1 MDPFKLRIH
10 GVLEMNVLSNFRKIL
25 MLAWM
30 PACAMAAPMDALME
44 AMPSQRY
51 GEGYIEFGS
60 DAMNSTLD
68 VFKVRS
74 QMGITDNTG
83 NYHGFTLRAGR
94 AFGNGGWV
102 DGAFMR
108 RNITVGADQYP
119 ITSWR
124 LGVQQIVR
132 EDPSAGSALAL
143 RGSVWGNDSN
153 NVTKSNFSL
162 DVYNTSIYVD
172 RVSAIKPKDQ
182 NYQLDLVNSWYGSQW
197 SGSVFAGIG
206 SGSVKIPNVEAD
218 FAGGTYA
225 YPSDTVNAFTAISG
239 VSEHLGTLNYSLK
252 SLQLGLNASYVTGA
266 WMYRAGYVMAHTRR
280 PSVDNAV
287 QSLGNTPYQRNH
299 TLMGEVAYKFTQTL
313 HVYTRAQVMQRQFLS
328 EIPFLYNSITSP
340 IFGVKY
346 GTVSAG
352 LGFSF

>member
-1 MDPFKLRIH
+1 MTNFSRT
-10 GVLEMNVLSNFRKIL
+10 LSRALIL
-25 MLAWM
+25 LGISASTF
-30 PACAMAAPMDALME
+30 AAPMDALME

-51 GEGYIEFGS
+51 GEGYFELGS

-83 NYHGFTLRAGR
+83 DYHGLTLRAGR

-102 DGAFMR
+102 DGAYMR
-108 RNITVGADQYP
+108 RKITVGADQYP
-119 ITSWR
+119 VTSWR
-124 LGVQQIVR
+124 LGAQQILR
-132 EDPSAGSALAL
+132 ENSSTDSVLAL
-143 RGSVWGNDSN
+143 RGSIWGNGSA

-182 NYQLDLVNSWYGSQW
+182 HYQFDLVNSWYGSQW
-197 SGSVFAGIG
+197 SGSVFAGMG
-206 SGSVKIPNVEAD
+206 SGRVSIPGVEAD
-218 FAGGTYA
+218 FAGGTYT

-239 VSEHLGTLNYSLK
+239 VSEHLGTLNYKLRSQ
-252 SLQLGLNASYVTGA
+252 QLGLNASYVTGA
-266 WMYRAGYVMAHTRR
+266 WMYRAGYVMAYMRR
-280 PSVDNAV
+280 PSVDSAV
-287 QSLGNTPYQRNH
+287 QSLGNTPYQRNQ
-299 TLMGEVAYKFTQTL
+299 TLMGEIAYKFTQTV

-352 LGFSF
+352 LGLSF

>member
-1 MDPFKLRIH
+1 MDPFKLLAH
-10 GVLEMNVLSNFRKIL
+10 GVIEMNVLSNFRKSL

-51 GEGYIEFGS
+51 GEGYIELGS

-124 LGVQQIVR
+124 LGVQQTLYEAPANGPV
-132 EDPSAGSALAL
+132 LAL
-143 RGSVWGNDSN
+143 RGSAWGNKSSTI
-153 NVTKSNFSL
+153 TKTNP
-162 DVYNTSIYVD
+162 SIAGITVNSI
-172 RVSAIKPKDQ
+172 SAIDPKDNQ
-182 NYQLDLVNSWYGSQW
+182 YQLDLISSWYQSQW
-197 SGSVFAGIG
+197 SWSVFAGLGRGKVSIPRG
-206 SGSVKIPNVEAD
+206 QIEVVGNSYSYPDDFSSVPASIQ
-218 FAGGTYA
+218 
-225 YPSDTVNAFTAISG
+225 
-239 VSEHLGTLNYSLK
+239 EHLGTLNYA
-252 SLQLGLNASYVTGA
+252 LQMRQMGVNGSYVTGA
-266 WMYRAGYVMAHTRR
+266 WMYRLGYVVSQMQR
-280 PSVDNAV
+280 PSVDNAIA
-287 QSLGNTPYQRNH
+287 SLDNTPYKRNQ
-299 TLMGEVAYKFTQTL
+299 TIVGELAYKLTQTA
-313 HVYTRAQVMQRQFLS
+313 HVYTRAQVMHRQFLS
-328 EIPFLYNSITSP
+328 EIPFLYNSVTSP